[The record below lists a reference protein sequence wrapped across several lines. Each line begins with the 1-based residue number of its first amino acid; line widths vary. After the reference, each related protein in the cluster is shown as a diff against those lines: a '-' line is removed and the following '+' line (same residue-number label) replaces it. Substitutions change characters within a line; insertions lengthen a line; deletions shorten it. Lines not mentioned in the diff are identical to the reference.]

1 MYFMSTI
8 IYCYKN
14 IDKIVHVNLPEVL
27 YADYILIKQL
37 GIIKDN
43 EIIFISCEEEMN
55 KALEN
60 NTIKLI
66 LLTPNF
72 SQYLKNKNI
81 DLFVNIASFQ
91 EMNYSMIDNYFEI
104 INLMKLFHCCNRV
117 KDFRK

>member
-1 MYFMSTI
+1 
-8 IYCYKN
+8 
-14 IDKIVHVNLPEVL
+14 
-27 YADYILIKQL
+27 
-37 GIIKDN
+37 
-43 EIIFISCEEEMN
+43 MN

-91 EMNYSMIDNYFEI
+91 EMNYRYD
-104 INLMKLFHCCNRV
+104 
-117 KDFRK
+117 